1 MFFNSY
7 PDTLYFVALVAVDDP
22 DTLAVVAGVEAHRRR
37 RAAGL
42 RIISDDGELALL
54 DTLLDDI
61 NLSEDLDDLDL
72 PQLLSLTKEV
82 AVTCAHF
89 AGTMGQRP
97 QEARGPLGIVA
108 GSAPPNTRN
117 WTTTGTLWS
126 PGDRVN
132 ERDAALVQ

>member
-72 PQLLSLTKEV
+72 PQLFVFDEGSGSYL
-82 AVTCAHF
+82 
-89 AGTMGQRP
+89 RP
-97 QEARGPLGIVA
+97 FCRNNGATPA
-108 GSAPPNTRN
+108 GSARPAWNRGWKRTPEYEE
-117 WTTTGTLWS
+117 LDDD
-126 PGDRVN
+126 GD
-132 ERDAALVQ
+132 ALVTW